1 MISVTP
7 IEFASPDWRKHTAA
21 FPGRTIYQHPAWM
34 AFVAETQHATPVVA
48 ELHEGNSRLGY
59 FTGLLFHRFGIKVL
73 GSPFPGW
80 STAYMGFLLEDGV
93 SRTEAMAAVM
103 KFAFYELGCAH
114 VECMDRNLS
123 VEEADRS
130 GLPYNLYTSF
140 EVDVRPE
147 EKQILAN
154 MSREKRTNLRKAEKN
169 GLFVE
174 ESTDEKFADDYYAQL
189 CEVFHHQGL
198 APTYSLARVRA
209 LIRHMLPT
217 GNLLLLRVRD
227 RSGRCIATNISFGE
241 QKRGYVWGAASLR
254 EHQILRPN
262 ELIFWHTFRYW
273 KARGAEFIDLTGNA
287 DYKARYGAYRIYL
300 PWFQKSKYP
309 LLAQLRNSARELVR
323 MKQRIQGKL
332 GTPQPL
338 PSSGLRPPSSAQS
351 PHLTN
356 P

>member
-1 MISVTP
+1 MITVSP
-7 IEFASPDWRKHTAA
+7 IDFTREDWRKHTAS
-21 FPGRTIYQHPAWM
+21 FRGRTIYQHPAWM

-48 ELHEGNSRLGY
+48 ELYEGNSRLGY

-93 SRTEAMAAVM
+93 SRTEAIAAIM
-103 KFAFYELGCAH
+103 KFAFREWGCAH
-114 VECMDRNLS
+114 MECMDRNLP
-123 VEEADRS
+123 VQEADRS

-169 GLFVE
+169 GLYVE
-174 ESTDEKFADDYYAQL
+174 ESTDSEFADEYYAQL
-189 CEVFHHQGL
+189 SDVFHHQGL
-198 APTYSLARVRA
+198 TPTYSLARVRA
-209 LIRHMLPT
+209 LIRHMSPT

-227 RSGRCIATNISFGE
+227 RQGRCIAANISLGE
-241 QKRGYVWGAASLR
+241 PNRGYVWGAASFR

-287 DYKARYGAYRIYL
+287 DYKARYGAYRIHL

-309 LLAQLRNSARELVR
+309 LLSQLRNSARELVR
-323 MKQRIQGKL
+323 MKQRIHAKL
-332 GTPQPL
+332 AAPNIL
-338 PSSGLRPPSSAQS
+338 RSPSDATSSSAQL
-351 PHLTN
+351 P
-356 P
+356 